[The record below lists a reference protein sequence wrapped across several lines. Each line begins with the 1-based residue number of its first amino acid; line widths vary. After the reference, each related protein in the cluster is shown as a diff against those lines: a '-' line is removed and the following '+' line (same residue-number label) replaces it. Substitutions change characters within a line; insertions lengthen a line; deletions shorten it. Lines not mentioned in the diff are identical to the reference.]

1 MKTLNQLAI
10 ILGLWAL
17 GEYISSF
24 IQGVVVIPG
33 SIIGMILLF
42 ILLKAK
48 VIKLESINE
57 VSNFFLDNMAIFFI
71 PAGVSLIKS
80 LDLISDN
87 VFVLLITIFIST
99 IIVMYVTGK
108 LVDIMINK
116 KSKENWLC
124 IMYLTQKFLE

>member
-24 IQGVVVIPG
+24 IQSVVVIPG

-57 VSNFFLDNMAIFFI
+57 VI
-71 PAGVSLIKS
+71 
-80 LDLISDN
+80 IS
-87 VFVLLITIFIST
+87 FR
-99 IIVMYVTGK
+99 
-108 LVDIMINK
+108 
-116 KSKENWLC
+116 
-124 IMYLTQKFLE
+124 

>member
-1 MKTLNQLAI
+1 MKILNQLAI

-24 IQGVVVIPG
+24 IQSVVVIPG

-71 PAGVSLIKS
+71 PSGVSLIKS

-87 VFVLLITIFIST
+87 IFVLLITIFIST
-99 IIVMYVTGK
+99 IIRKYK
-108 LVDIMINK
+108 
-116 KSKENWLC
+116 
-124 IMYLTQKFLE
+124 

>member
-1 MKTLNQLAI
+1 MKILNQLAI
-10 ILGLWAL
+10 ILGVWVV
-17 GEYISSF
+17 GEYI
-24 IQGVVVIPG
+24 

-42 ILLKAK
+42 ILLKYK
-48 VIKLESINE
+48 VVKLENINE
-57 VSNFFLDNMAIFFI
+57 ISNFFLDNMAIFFI

-87 VFVLLITIFIST
+87 VFVLLITIFVST

-116 KSKENWLC
+116 KSKEN
-124 IMYLTQKFLE
+124 

>member
-42 ILLKAK
+42 ILLKA
-48 VIKLESINE
+48 
-57 VSNFFLDNMAIFFI
+57 
-71 PAGVSLIKS
+71 
-80 LDLISDN
+80 
-87 VFVLLITIFIST
+87 
-99 IIVMYVTGK
+99 
-108 LVDIMINK
+108 
-116 KSKENWLC
+116 
-124 IMYLTQKFLE
+124 

>member
-124 IMYLTQKFLE
+124 IMYFTQKFLE

>member
-42 ILLKAK
+42 ILLKAN
-48 VIKLESINE
+48 VIKL
-57 VSNFFLDNMAIFFI
+57 
-71 PAGVSLIKS
+71 
-80 LDLISDN
+80 
-87 VFVLLITIFIST
+87 
-99 IIVMYVTGK
+99 
-108 LVDIMINK
+108 
-116 KSKENWLC
+116 
-124 IMYLTQKFLE
+124 

>member
-1 MKTLNQLAI
+1 MKILNQLAI
-10 ILGLWAL
+10 ILGLWAV

-24 IQGVVVIPG
+24 IKSIVVIPG
-33 SIIGMILLF
+33 SIVGMILLF
-42 ILLKAK
+42 ILLKSK
-48 VIKLESINE
+48 IIKLESINE

-80 LDLISDN
+80 LNLILDN
-87 VFVLLITIFIST
+87 VFVLLITIFLST

-116 KSKENWLC
+116 KTKED
-124 IMYLTQKFLE
+124 

>member
-1 MKTLNQLAI
+1 MKILNQLAI
-10 ILGLWAL
+10 ILGLWAV

-24 IQGVVVIPG
+24 IQSVVVIPG

-42 ILLKAK
+42 LLLKSK
-48 VIKLESINE
+48 IIKLENINE

-87 VFVLLITIFIST
+87 VFVLVITIFVST
-99 IIVMYVTGK
+99 IVVMYTTGK

-116 KSKENWLC
+116 KTKEN
-124 IMYLTQKFLE
+124 

>member
-1 MKTLNQLAI
+1 MKILNQLAI

-24 IQGVVVIPG
+24 IQSVVVIPG

-71 PAGVSLIKS
+71 
-80 LDLISDN
+80 
-87 VFVLLITIFIST
+87 TIFVST
-99 IIVMYVTGK
+99 IIVMYISGK
-108 LVDIMINK
+108 LVEIMINK
-116 KSKENWLC
+116 RTKEN
-124 IMYLTQKFLE
+124 

>member
-1 MKTLNQLAI
+1 MKLLRQLALILI
-10 ILGLWAL
+10 IWAI

-24 IQGVVVIPG
+24 LSHIIIIPG

-42 ILLKAK
+42 VLLKIK
-48 VIKLESINE
+48 VVKVESIE
-57 VSNFFLDNMAIFFI
+57 ELSNFFLDNMAIFFI

-116 KSKENWLC
+116 KSKEN
-124 IMYLTQKFLE
+124 

>member
-24 IQGVVVIPG
+24 IQSVVVIPG

-57 VSNFFLDNMAIFFI
+57 VSNIFLDNMAIFFI

-116 KSKENWLC
+116 KSKEN
-124 IMYLTQKFLE
+124 

>member
-24 IQGVVVIPG
+24 IQSVVVIPG

-57 VSNFFLDNMAIFFI
+57 VSYFFLDNMAIFFI

-116 KSKENWLC
+116 KSKEN
-124 IMYLTQKFLE
+124 